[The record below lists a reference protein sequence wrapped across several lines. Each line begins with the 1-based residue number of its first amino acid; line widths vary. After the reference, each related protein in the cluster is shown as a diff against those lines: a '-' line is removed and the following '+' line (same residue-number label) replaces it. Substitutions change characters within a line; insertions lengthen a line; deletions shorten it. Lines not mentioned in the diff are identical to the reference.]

1 MVTLGDNRV
10 SGRTRLIFPTDQVIV
25 HSTGDESL
33 PGAWQPMTWPNYEGR
48 DLGLYGTRQNY
59 LGFFVPQVTEGFV
72 ALYDEAAH
80 QGIVRQR
87 CPRGSGRPM
96 TAPTSSCGAA
106 SRPRFPT

>member
-80 QGIVRQR
+80 QGIVRTFT
-87 CPRGSGRPM
+87 PGWPVG
-96 TAPTSSCGAA
+96 T
-106 SRPRFPT
+106 